1 MNLDVM
7 VPNEAQKKK
16 KKKRREGIQSLALK
30 GSRGRSKLVRRVGN

>member
-16 KKKRREGIQSLALK
+16 KKRREGIQSLAFK